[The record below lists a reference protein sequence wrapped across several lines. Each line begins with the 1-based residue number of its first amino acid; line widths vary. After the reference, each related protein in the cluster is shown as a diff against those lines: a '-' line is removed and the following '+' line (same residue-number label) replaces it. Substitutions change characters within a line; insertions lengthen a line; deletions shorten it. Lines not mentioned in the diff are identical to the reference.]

1 MEIKKTKPSIT
12 EKDCIFVISVPAI
25 WDLKS
30 KQIMLQ
36 ASQNA
41 GLFEGNEDT
50 STFFSLEPE
59 AASIYYNTELS
70 NYQDVIKPA
79 VGLFYVIWEVELLIL
94 LPTKKL

>member
-41 GLFEGNEDT
+41 GIFEEKY
-50 STFFSLEPE
+50 FFF
-59 AASIYYNTELS
+59 IRT
-70 NYQDVIKPA
+70 
-79 VGLFYVIWEVELLIL
+79 
-94 LPTKKL
+94 